1 MDKTNLLD
9 RVCDYLLRK
18 GEEFELVTSPD
29 DASCK
34 IGVAYVQY
42 DMPIP
47 ASFLFTEEQDPQT
60 LTLDVLFAAKVPDDQ
75 YVEMSVVLAKLNE
88 DQKSGNFRLD
98 TESGYVYF
106 RQSCVVD
113 GLNLSDDQFKTLL
126 ANMEKIGL
134 DTASDYAVELE
145 AAFPQ

>member
-29 DASCK
+29 DPSCK

-42 DMPIP
+42 ETPIP
-47 ASFLFTEEQDPQT
+47 ASFLFTEETDPQT

-98 TESGYVYF
+98 TDSGYVYF

-113 GLNLSDDQFKTLL
+113 GLGLTDDQFKTLL
-126 ANMEKIGL
+126 GNMEKIGM